1 MRGKDLKG
9 NKVKDGIRYKKEDRR
24 GVVFEALRQEKPF

>member
-1 MRGKDLKG
+1 MRGKETKRQQR
-9 NKVKDGIRYKKEDRR
+9 KDGIRYKEDMR